1 MQGGSPC
8 APLSPVSILVQ
19 KMSSSTKGVL
29 NTKQTALNPNAA
41 EFIPSSFR
49 SASSSSRNFRVSKP
63 EAGESYGKAV
73 LNRTESATSN
83 NSDDETRQYWRY
95 RLPDDITPDFV
106 DDLLQD
112 SESSLAASP
121 AGLDYSSG
129 SKAVSLMESGQLAYD
144 NVSHRID
151 PSYANGKSRFVFSEH
166 GEGKY
171 TSGMSASSAWDQ
183 QSMGHEQQLV
193 KTIDGYV
200 AADECNLGFL
210 NELVG
215 EQALMDNNGINPVE
229 LLSTEFPGFAA
240 ESLAGIYL
248 ASGGD
253 LNLTIEMLT
262 QLEIQEDTGP
272 HNSFAT
278 KSSSAPNLTSM
289 DFPALSN
296 VEMLNG
302 LSQYTEDDVQQ
313 AVNTYRRGE
322 GNKLFLSGSNTNGNS
337 ISATDFAAI
346 VRKNASEHSGQ
357 WKYDR
362 NGAMDVNLGSG
373 RNSQASA
380 GSFAANSRVMNGD
393 RIRSSTNLRQTPQLW
408 LETGDAVANI
418 YSDLREEA
426 RDHARVRNAYF
437 EQARQAYL
445 IGNKALAKE
454 LSAKGQWHN
463 GLMKAAHE
471 KAGEAIYR
479 QRNQATAHLQNLM
492 QGQERLIDLHGLHVN
507 EAIHVLKA
515 ELAGLR
521 STARSSGQR
530 QQVLICVGTGHHTKG
545 SRTPARLPVAIEK
558 YLLEDEHLDYTEP
571 QPGMLRVVLY

>member
-1 MQGGSPC
+1 MNSSRKG
-8 APLSPVSILVQ
+8 LSV
-19 KMSSSTKGVL
+19 
-29 NTKQTALNPNAA
+29 TKQTSLNPHAA
-41 EFIPSSFR
+41 EFIPSSLR
-49 SASSSSRNFRVSKP
+49 SASSSARNLDVSKP
-63 EAGESYGKAV
+63 EDVENYGKAV
-73 LNRTESATSN
+73 LNRSESATSN
-83 NSDDETRQYWRY
+83 TSDDETRQYWRY

-106 DDLLQD
+106 GDILQN
-112 SESSLAASP
+112 SESILSGSSI
-121 AGLDYSSG
+121 GLDYSSG
-129 SKAVSLMESGQLAYD
+129 SKTMSVLESGQLAYN
-144 NVSHRID
+144 NVSHSID
-151 PSYANGKSRFVFSEH
+151 PSHVNGKSRFVFSEN
-166 GEGKY
+166 GEGKSA
-171 TSGMSASSAWDQ
+171 SGMSASSAWDQ
-183 QSMGHEQQLV
+183 QSSSHNLQLI
-193 KTIDGYV
+193 KNRDGYFS
-200 AADECNLGFL
+200 ADECDLGFL

-215 EQALMDNNGINPVE
+215 EQALSDNSGINPVE

-240 ESLAGIYL
+240 ESLAGIYY

-253 LNLTIEMLT
+253 LSLTMEMLT
-262 QLEIQEDTGP
+262 QLELQEDTVSQ
-272 HNSFAT
+272 HSFST

-296 VEMLNG
+296 AEMLNS
-302 LSQYTEDDVQQ
+302 LSQYTEDDIQE

-322 GNKLFLSGSNTNGNS
+322 GDKLFFSGSNTNGNPM
-337 ISATDFAAI
+337 SATDFAAV
-346 VRKNASEHSGQ
+346 VRKNASENSGQ

-362 NGAMDVNLGSG
+362 SGVMDVNLGSS

-408 LETGDAVANI
+408 LETGEAVGNM

-445 IGNKALAKE
+445 VGNKALAKE

-463 GLMKAAHE
+463 GLMKAAHG

-479 QRNQATAHLQNLM
+479 QRNQATAHLQNFL

-515 ELAGLR
+515 ELTVHR
-521 STARSSGQR
+521 NTARSSGQR
-530 QQVLICVGTGHHTKG
+530 QQ
-545 SRTPARLPVAIEK
+545 
-558 YLLEDEHLDYTEP
+558 
-571 QPGMLRVVLY
+571 

>member
-1 MQGGSPC
+1 
-8 APLSPVSILVQ
+8 
-19 KMSSSTKGVL
+19 MSSSTKGVS
-29 NTKQTALNPNAA
+29 NTKQTVLNPNAA

-49 SASSSSRNFRVSKP
+49 SASSSSKNFHASKP

-73 LNRTESATSN
+73 LDRTESATSN

-112 SESSLAASP
+112 SESSLAATP

-129 SKAVSLMESGQLAYD
+129 SKAMNLMESGQLAYD
-144 NVSHRID
+144 NLSHRID
-151 PSYANGKSRFVFSEH
+151 PSYSNG
-166 GEGKY
+166 
-171 TSGMSASSAWDQ
+171 DQ
-183 QSMGHEQQLV
+183 G
-193 KTIDGYV
+193 
-200 AADECNLGFL
+200 
-210 NELVG
+210 
-215 EQALMDNNGINPVE
+215 LMDNNGINPVE

-253 LNLTIEMLT
+253 LSLTMEMLT

-272 HNSFAT
+272 HNSFAA

-289 DFPALSN
+289 DFPALSS

-302 LSQYTEDDVQQ
+302 LSQYTEDDVQLS
-313 AVNTYRRGE
+313 ANTYRKGE
-322 GNKLFLSGSNTNGNS
+322 ANKLFFSGSNTNGNS

-346 VRKNASEHSGQ
+346 VRKNASENSGQ

-362 NGAMDVNLGSG
+362 NGTMDVNLGSG

-380 GSFAANSRVMNGD
+380 GSFAANNRVMDVD

-437 EQARQAYL
+437 EQARQAFI

-454 LSAKGQWHN
+454 LSTKGQWHN

-471 KAGEAIYR
+471 KAAEAIYR
-479 QRNQATAHLQNLM
+479 QRNQATAHLQNLP
-492 QGQERLIDLHGLHVN
+492 QGQGQLIDLHGLHGLVTTPKDLV
-507 EAIHVLKA
+507 HQQGCLLQLK
-515 ELAGLR
+515 
-521 STARSSGQR
+521 SIS
-530 QQVLICVGTGHHTKG
+530 
-545 SRTPARLPVAIEK
+545 
-558 YLLEDEHLDYTEP
+558 
-571 QPGMLRVVLY
+571 